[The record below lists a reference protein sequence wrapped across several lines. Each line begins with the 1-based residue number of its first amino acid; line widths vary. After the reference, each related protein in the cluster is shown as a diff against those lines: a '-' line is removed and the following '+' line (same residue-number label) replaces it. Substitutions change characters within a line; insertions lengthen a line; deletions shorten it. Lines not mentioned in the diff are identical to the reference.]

1 MSRKWIDDDNNN
13 NSDIPSNIPKED
25 IISNNDVK
33 PHNGNGNG
41 NSNGHSNGNGNG
53 KPKRKKEIR
62 EIVINNEGHLEPL
75 EDTSIELEQSPQM
88 MPMPQEIAEKFQASM
103 NNNQFEDKTKYT
115 FADKFH
121 NPENI
126 DYYTEF
132 PNITGDSGVYQANR
146 LVACAEHLSTMIFGD
161 DPHIKE
167 SAMALVE
174 HVKTHKLN
182 MTSHKR
188 KRILESVSAVKA
200 DADMIQNSKDL
211 EKRLG
216 IRK

>member
-1 MSRKWIDDDNNN
+1 MSRKWIDDSEPLSAVD
-13 NSDIPSNIPKED
+13 
-25 IISNNDVK
+25 DVK
-33 PHNGNGNG
+33 ADIKAEQQEERPKPNNGNG
-41 NSNGHSNGNGNG
+41 NGHSNGNG
-53 KPKRKKEIR
+53 KHKKKKEM
-62 EIVINNEGHLEPL
+62 VINNEGLAEPL
-75 EDTSIELEQSPQM
+75 EEVSEEELANASNNAM
-88 MPMPQEIAEKFQASM
+88 MPMPAEIAEKFQASM
-103 NNNQFEDKTKYT
+103 NNNQLEDKTKYT

-121 NPENI
+121 DERAI

-146 LVACAEHLSTMIFGD
+146 LVACASHLATMIFGED
-161 DPHIKE
+161 DHIRE
-167 SAMALVE
+167 SAKALVD

-188 KRILESVSAVKA
+188 KRILESVSAVKG
-200 DADMIQNSKDL
+200 DADMIKDGKDL